1 MSHTFTALD
10 FETATP
16 QIPNI
21 CQVGIVQFINGE
33 IANEINIL
41 VQPHNNYYWD
51 RFIDIHGITPAKTR
65 NAATFNRI
73 WRDIEPYIANQVVVA
88 HNGLSF
94 VQYSKKHYT
103 TIILLY
109 HNTKSKIPE
118 ESIKRGFQ
126 IYAESLQCN

>member
-1 MSHTFTALD
+1 MYNTFTALD

-51 RFIDIHGITPAKTR
+51 RFIDIHGITPAHTR

-73 WRDIEPYIANQVVVA
+73 WHQIEPYIASQVVVE
-88 HNGLSF
+88 
-94 VQYSKKHYT
+94 K
-103 TIILLY
+103 
-109 HNTKSKIPE
+109 
-118 ESIKRGFQ
+118 
-126 IYAESLQCN
+126 